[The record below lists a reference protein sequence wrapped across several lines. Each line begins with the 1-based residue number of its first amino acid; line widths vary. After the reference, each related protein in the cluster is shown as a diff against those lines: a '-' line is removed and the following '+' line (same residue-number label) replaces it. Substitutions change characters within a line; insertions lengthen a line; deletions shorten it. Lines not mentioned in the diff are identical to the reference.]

1 MSFTDENWLT
11 TKQNIRERI
20 KTLFNNELLSD
31 VLLIVRKS
39 PESCCEDSNHGL
51 AGAIKKGKMEIPA
64 HKFVLAISS
73 PVFFELFYGQIPET
87 SKSVEFHDCE
97 YEVLLEVLRYIYSDE
112 ANLSESNAIKVLHL
126 AKHYKLP
133 SLADMC
139 IGYLRKNVTAT
150 NVIRIL
156 KEAKKYQLESVVGG
170 RCWEVIDKYTERVLR
185 SDEFVTVDKVVL
197 EKLVDRNSLSV
208 SEVAL
213 FEAVNSWANEQCQIQ
228 GFVQTGNVKRELL
241 GDKIVRKIRY
251 PVMRQSE
258 FVKVVL
264 DSNILNPKECYELI
278 RHYSSVS
285 PSSLEFPDKMR
296 VGWQQESLCRF
307 GSVVEYGW
315 VYSPGK
321 VDSIFLTVDKPII
334 LHGIRLCGYQNEN
347 YSLHLRIKDTSS
359 SSDIVSLKRHFRSQ
373 KLLYK
378 SSHYWGFEVLFDL
391 PVVIEN
397 GIRYSVDA
405 YISGAFSWR
414 GQSGVSSL
422 QCSGVCFKFEN
433 SEQSNNG
440 TSVKKGQ
447 FPEFLFCKQ

>member
-1 MSFTDENWLT
+1 MF
-11 TKQNIRERI
+11 
-20 KTLFNNELLSD
+20 
-31 VLLIVRKS
+31 
-39 PESCCEDSNHGL
+39 
-51 AGAIKKGKMEIPA
+51 
-64 HKFVLAISS
+64 
-73 PVFFELFYGQIPET
+73 
-87 SKSVEFHDCE
+87 
-97 YEVLLEVLRYIYSDE
+97 
-112 ANLSESNAIKVLHL
+112 
-126 AKHYKLP
+126 
-133 SLADMC
+133 
-139 IGYLRKNVTAT
+139 
-150 NVIRIL
+150 
-156 KEAKKYQLESVVGG
+156 
-170 RCWEVIDKYTERVLR
+170 
-185 SDEFVTVDKVVL
+185 
-197 EKLVDRNSLSV
+197 
-208 SEVAL
+208 
-213 FEAVNSWANEQCQIQ
+213 
-228 GFVQTGNVKRELL
+228 
-241 GDKIVRKIRY
+241 
-251 PVMRQSE
+251 
-258 FVKVVL
+258 
-264 DSNILNPKECYELI
+264 ILNYILVGCPCSI
-278 RHYSSVS
+278 S
-285 PSSLEFPDKMR
+285 PSSLEFPEKMR

-307 GSVVEYGW
+307 GSVIEYEW

-433 SEQSNNG
+433 SEKSNNG

-447 FPEFLFCKQ
+447 FPEFLFCKQWPVLTFGEWPSLRPGDLKMMKYGRLSLQSYQDLLILCTSSFFASVYKVVACRVVSIHFLMLRLLVERFMSWDK